1 MLVKPLLYCLNSFRQ
16 VLNRLMLKDI
26 FDNVLAGQA
35 FEPVV
40 PINHPI
46 YRHQTCQNTSFFLLT
61 AIDKR
66 L

>member
-26 FDNVLAGQA
+26 FDNVLAGKV

-40 PINHPI
+40 PI
-46 YRHQTCQNTSFFLLT
+46 LT
-61 AIDKR
+61 
-66 L
+66 